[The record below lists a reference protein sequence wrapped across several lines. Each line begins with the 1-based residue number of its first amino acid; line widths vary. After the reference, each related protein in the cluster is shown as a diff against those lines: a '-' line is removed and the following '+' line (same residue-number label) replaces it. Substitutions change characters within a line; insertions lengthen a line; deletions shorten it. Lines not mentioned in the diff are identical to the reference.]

1 MLPAVVKLCC
11 GISYPHIKNIAG
23 LQRTAMAVIGQ
34 EITHLQQ
41 WGQIENHKRQQTG
54 LNHNE
59 AKLKD
64 IKPVPAKE
72 DQLYVQHGQE
82 AMRKALSVLEE
93 KEGWKLEVAESN
105 GDTICSK
112 VIPGGRKVFR
122 LEAVLDASVDELY
135 NILFVRVEELHQWNP
150 SIQQI
155 KVLKRIGLQTIVI
168 HEVSTG
174 TAGNVIGKR
183 DFLSVRHTCKQRSSV
198 YIGGAAVQLES
209 LPPQAGFVRAE
220 HGPTCIII
228 QALDEDST
236 KSRFTWLLNMEV
248 KGWLPKSIVNQALP
262 RVQLDFTRHLRRR
275 LSLG

>member
-41 WGQIENHKRQQTG
+41 WGQIENHERQQTG

-59 AKLKD
+59 AKPKD

-105 GDTICSK
+105 GDMICSK

-135 NILFVRVEELHQWNP
+135 NILFVRVEEIHQWNP

-155 KVLKRIGLQTIVI
+155 K
-168 HEVSTG
+168 
-174 TAGNVIGKR
+174 
-183 DFLSVRHTCKQRSSV
+183 
-198 YIGGAAVQLES
+198 Y
-209 LPPQAGFVRAE
+209 RAE

-236 KSRFTWLLNMEV
+236 KSRFTWLLNMDV